1 MCTRLAFRSYGRFHW
16 QKHICSS
23 RHVTSK
29 TSFFVQCVHGLM
41 TTSPHPAVRCEAADL
56 LAVLTQTDQT
66 FKVNVCPDLCS
77 RMNEQCASNYSADH
91 RAIVLILCSTVKHF
105 IISFYLFVFFFYSL
119 GWIFCFCACLYAVA
133 CVQWLWQTKVMLFSS
148 QEVELCYLELTNN
161 KSVCVQIKKVAL
173 KRFDDIRRKLMNES
187 RNSTVVETSEISG
200 KIKKRNLWT
209 III

>member
-133 CVQWLWQTKVMLFSS
+133 CVQWLQDWTLRLKWCFFLRRKWNSAIPSWRTTKVSACRSKKL
-148 QEVELCYLELTNN
+148 LWKDLT
-161 KSVCVQIKKVAL
+161 
-173 KRFDDIRRKLMNES
+173 
-187 RNSTVVETSEISG
+187 TSDE
-200 KIKKRNLWT
+200 N
-209 III
+209 